1 MAERGYRWGRF
12 QAWGALLFAVAQFVI
27 VHFPVS
33 LFIGVFFL
41 YFWTGLLRKRR
52 YGFVLMYV
60 TTGVAIL
67 AGLFHLAVE
76 PTWDVFSQLVIA
88 VCFWGIPAV
97 FYYPKRYR
105 EFGFGKQKQNEAAT
119 VTWEKPLVSETENT
133 VVPSRPS
140 DDIEVQ
146 QVLDDLRKR
155 RQQREAR
162 MRDNGQ

>member
-41 YFWTGLLRKRR
+41 YLWTGLLRKRR

-88 VCFWGIPAV
+88 VCFGV
-97 FYYPKRYR
+97 FLRCSTTR
-105 EFGFGKQKQNEAAT
+105 SDTAN
-119 VTWEKPLVSETENT
+119 LVSVSRNRMKR
-133 VVPSRPS
+133 RPS
-140 DDIEVQ
+140 HGKN
-146 QVLDDLRKR
+146 RW
-155 RQQREAR
+155 
-162 MRDNGQ
+162 